1 MRDIKE
7 SFYTPLKRW
16 SVIAGICTATLLA
29 GGLSLKAQP
38 QKALVPLPV
47 SATYGAESFTINEK
61 TTIFCTKEAKE
72 EAKKLQ
78 KMLKPATGYSLKL
91 ATKEKS
97 NSIRLSID
105 KGIGLPAEG
114 YQLHADSKGIS
125 ITGTDAA
132 GLYWGCQTLRQLL
145 PAQIYQSTKQ
155 NGITWSVGQADIK
168 DYPRFGWRGMMLDC
182 SRQFFS
188 ANFVKLYIDWL
199 AAHKINIFHWHLTDD
214 QGWRIEIK
222 KYPLLT
228 KKGAWRG
235 PNEVLQP
242 SFGSGNNRF
251 GGYYTQKE
259 IKEIVRYAAERHVDI
274 LPELDI
280 PGHSRAVTASYPET
294 LCQSGDTS
302 KSVQGEKQNVWCA
315 GREEN
320 FKMLDDIFG
329 EVAKLFPF
337 AYIHI
342 GGDEVNKNYWSSC
355 QRDQQ
360 LMKEK
365 GMTSVDQIQN
375 YFIKR
380 IQTIITQK
388 GKKMLGWNEILEGG
402 NLDSET
408 GVMAWTGIDA
418 GIEAAQK
425 GHPVVMIPGP
435 YCYFDMAQA
444 RGERGHWWAGI
455 VSLEKVY
462 SFDPLNN
469 QQLSA
474 EENSR
479 IFGVQAAL
487 WSEFLDQPSRYVE
500 YQSYPRI
507 CAIAEVGWTPQA
519 QRQWTDFNQRIT
531 SYHFDRLAN
540 MGIKF
545 RVPPAS
551 AAFSKGVVVVGE
563 PYAGAKIR
571 YTTDGTEPSSTSPL
585 YSQPFSCS
593 TPELLRTKVYFSDT
607 LSSNTVAGAEPQPF
621 ASWDASTIGTEW
633 KTVEYPITDV
643 LYSNGYWQ
651 LELRPTKG
659 IKAIEVRNASI
670 ICNNETIASD
680 GHLATAGGRNGRPY
694 YHFAIGNM
702 PSEGSYKLKLEMHA
716 KDSADSQGCF
726 ILRKS
731 EYTEPEISVSTS
743 LRVDESKSPLAN
755 LTDWNR
761 NTSITSAEAPKDGD
775 YITFELKEPTF
786 LNKLEVRTGIAP
798 ISRYILTNGALEI
811 SENGGDFTKVS
822 DFTYGIGSATI
833 GKKVKSIRV
842 RVIGK
847 QPDPFIAVQDLMLW

>member
-1 MRDIKE
+1 M
-7 SFYTPLKRW
+7 
-16 SVIAGICTATLLA
+16 LLA
-29 GGLSLKAQP
+29 GGGIVKAQP
-38 QKALVPLPV
+38 QKALIPLPV
-47 SATYGAESFTINEK
+47 SAAYGTESFTINEK

-91 ATKEKS
+91 SSKDKG
-97 NSIRLSID
+97 NSIRLSIN

-125 ITGTDAA
+125 ITGADAA

-145 PAQIYQSTKQ
+145 PAQIYQNSKQ
-155 NGITWSVGQADIK
+155 NNIVWSVGQADIK

-188 ANFVKLYIDWL
+188 ADFVKQYIDWL

-228 KKGAWRG
+228 QKGAWRG

-242 SFGSGNNRF
+242 SFGSGDNRY

-259 IKEIVRYAAERHVDI
+259 IKEIVRYAAERHVNI
-274 LPELDI
+274 LPEVDI

-302 KSVQGEKQNVWCA
+302 RSVQGEKQNVWCA

-360 LMKEK
+360 LMKEM

-380 IQTIITQK
+380 VQTIITQK

-402 NLDSET
+402 KLDSET
-408 GVMAWTGIDA
+408 GVMAWTGVDA

-425 GHPVVMIPGP
+425 GHPVIMLPGS
-435 YCYFDMAQA
+435 YCYFDMSQA

-455 VSLEKVY
+455 VSLERVY

-487 WSEFLDQPSRYVE
+487 WSEYLDRPARYVE

-519 QRQWTDFNQRIT
+519 QRQWTDFNQRVT
-531 SYHFDRLAN
+531 SNHFHRLAN
-540 MGIKF
+540 MDIKF
-545 RVPPAS
+545 RVPTAT
-551 AAFSKGVVVVGE
+551 ATFSKGEVTIAE
-563 PYAGAKIR
+563 PYTGATIR
-571 YTTDGTEPSSTSPL
+571 YTTDASEPTSTSTL
-585 YSQPFSCS
+585 YAQPFKCPSL
-593 TPELLRTKVYFSDT
+593 ELLRTKVYFNDT
-607 LSSNTVAGAEPQPF
+607 LSSNIVAGAEPQPF

-633 KTVEYPITDV
+633 KTVEYPLTDV

-659 IKAIEVRNASI
+659 TKAVEVRNAAIVRNSEI
-670 ICNNETIASD
+670 VAIDE
-680 GHLATAGGRNGRPY
+680 HLATAGGKNGRPY
-694 YHFAIGNM
+694 YHFAIDNF
-702 PSEGSYKLKLEMHA
+702 SSQDTYKLRMEVHA
-716 KDSADSQGCF
+716 KDSIDSYGSL

-731 EYTEPEISVSTS
+731 EYTEPKISVTTN
-743 LRVDESKSPLAN
+743 LKVNESKSPLTN

-761 NTSITSAEAPKDGD
+761 STTFTSVEAPKDGD

-786 LNKLEVRTGIAP
+786 ISRLEVRTGIP
-798 ISRYILTNGALEI
+798 QTSRYSLNNGALEI
-811 SENGGDFTKVS
+811 SENGTDFTNVS
-822 DFTYGIGSATI
+822 GFTYGTGSATI
-833 GKKVKSIRV
+833 GKKVKSIRI

-847 QPDPFIAVQDLMLW
+847 HLDSFLTVQDLMLW

>member
-1 MRDIKE
+1 M
-7 SFYTPLKRW
+7 L
-16 SVIAGICTATLLA
+16 VA
-29 GGLSLKAQP
+29 GGSLKAQP
-38 QKALVPLPV
+38 HKALVPLPV
-47 SATYGAESFTINEK
+47 SATYGTESFTINEK
-61 TTIFCTKEAKE
+61 TTIFCTKETKR
-72 EAKKLQ
+72 EARKLQ
-78 KMLKPATGYSLKL
+78 QMLNPATGYPLKL
-91 ATKEKS
+91 ARKGES

-105 KGIGLPAEG
+105 KRAELPAEG
-114 YQLHADSKGIS
+114 YLLHADSRGIS
-125 ITGTDAA
+125 ITGADAA
-132 GLYWGCQTLRQLL
+132 GLYWGMQTLRQLL
-145 PAQIYQSTKQ
+145 PAQIYQDTKQ
-155 NGITWSVGQADIK
+155 NSIAWTVGQADIK

-188 ANFVKLYIDWL
+188 AKVVKQYIDWL
-199 AAHKINIFHWHLTDD
+199 AVHKINIFHWHLTDD

-228 KKGAWRG
+228 QKGAWRG

-242 SFGSGNNRF
+242 AFGSGNNRY

-259 IKEIVRYAAERHVDI
+259 IKEIVRYAAERHVNI
-274 LPELDI
+274 LPEIDI
-280 PGHSRAVTASYPET
+280 PGHSRAVTASYPEA
-294 LCQSGDTS
+294 LCQTSDTS
-302 KSVQGEKQNVWCA
+302 LSVQGEKQNVWCA

-320 FKMLDDIFG
+320 FRMLDDIFG
-329 EVAKLFPF
+329 EVARLFPF

-355 QRDQQ
+355 PRDQQ
-360 LMKEK
+360 LMREK

-375 YFIKR
+375 YFIRR
-380 IQTIITQK
+380 IQAIITQK

-402 NLDSET
+402 KLDSET
-408 GVMAWTGIDA
+408 GVLAWTGVKA

-425 GHPVVMIPGP
+425 GHPVVMLPGS

-455 VSLEKVY
+455 VNLERVY

-487 WSEFLDQPSRYVE
+487 WSEYLDQPVRYVE

-531 SYHFDRLAN
+531 SYHFERLAN

-551 AAFSKGVVVVGE
+551 ATFAKGVVAVAE
-563 PYAGAKIR
+563 PYAGATIL
-571 YTTDGTEPSSTSPL
+571 YTTDGSDPTSASPL
-585 YSQPFSCS
+585 YSRPFGCS
-593 TPELLRTKVYFSDT
+593 TPELLRTKVYFNDT
-607 LSSNTVAGAEPQPF
+607 LQSNTAAGAEPQPF

-633 KTVEYPITDV
+633 KTLEYSITDV
-643 LYSNGYWQ
+643 LYGNDYWQ

-659 IKAIEVRNASI
+659 AKAIEVRNAAI
-670 ICNNETIASD
+670 IQNNETIASD
-680 GHLATAGGRNGRPY
+680 THLSTAGGRNGRPY
-694 YHFAIGNM
+694 YHFAIDKF
-702 PSEGSYKLKLEMHA
+702 SSQGSYKLRIEVHA
-716 KDSADSQGCF
+716 KDSADSQGSF

-731 EYTEPEISVSTS
+731 EYTEPEISASTS
-743 LRVDESKSPLAN
+743 LKVDEGKSSLAN

-761 NTSITSAEAPKDGD
+761 STSFTAAEAAKDGD
-775 YITFELKEPTF
+775 YLTFVLKEPTF
-786 LNKLEVRTGIAP
+786 ISKLEVRTGIPP
-798 ISRYILTNGALEI
+798 ISRYILTDGILEI
-811 SENGGDFTKVS
+811 SENGADFTKVS
-822 DFTYGIGSATI
+822 GFTYGIASATI

-842 RVIGK
+842 RAVGK